1 MKIAAGAD
9 HGGFALKQAVVR
21 RLRSLGHEVIDVGTD
36 SEEVSVDYPV
46 YGHKVAELVA
56 SGEVERGVLVCG
68 TGIGICMSANRHKG
82 VRAADCFTPYHA
94 EITRRHNDC
103 NVLCL
108 GGPPP
113 ERGRGVGDHRGLAR
127 DAVRGRP
134 SRAARRAPRRRGVCL
149 SPVGREWRREP
160 LYHLDPE
167 LNELLRS
174 ELIRQQETLELIAS
188 ENFAS
193 RAVLEATGS
202 VLTNKYAE
210 GLPGARYYGG
220 CDVVDQVEQLAI
232 DRCKEVFG
240 AEHANVQPH
249 SGSSANLA
257 ALFALLEPGDTML
270 AMELAHGGHLT
281 HGLGINYSGRTYN
294 VVPYHVR
301 PDTEIIDYDEVR
313 ALALEHRP
321 KLIICG
327 YSSYPRII
335 DFAAFR
341 EIADECGALLMADI
355 AHIAGLIAAGVHPNP
370 VPYCDV
376 VTSTT
381 HKTLTGPRAGIIM
394 CRKEYAEAI
403 DRAVFPGM
411 QGGPL
416 MHVIAAKA
424 VCLRIAQSDEFH
436 KLQRQIVKNCAVL
449 AETLAEGGLRLVSG
463 GTDVHLALVDLRRA
477 GLNGLEC
484 QDLLERVN
492 ITANRNVVPFED
504 ASFNVASGLR
514 VGSPAV
520 STRGFMEPEMRQTGE
535 LMLRAIAN
543 RDNDAALAEIRHE
556 VLDLLDRFPL
566 YEFL

>member
-21 RLRSLGHEVIDVGTD
+21 RLRSLGHEVTDVGTD
-36 SEEVSVDYPV
+36 SEEVSVDYPAF
-46 YGHKVAELVA
+46 GHKVAELVA
-56 SGEVERGVLVCG
+56 AGEVERGLLVCG

-94 EITRRHNDC
+94 EID
-103 NVLCL
+103 
-108 GGPPP
+108 PPPQRLQRAVPGRAAP
-113 ERGRGVGDHRGLAR
+113 ERGRGVGDHRGVAR
-127 DAVRGRP
+127 DPVRGR
-134 SRAARRAPRRRGVCL
+134 AAPAPRGAPGRGDIRL

-167 LNELLRS
+167 LNELLRG

-210 GLPGARYYGG
+210 GTPGHRYYGG

-232 DRCKEVFG
+232 DRCKAVFG

-257 ALFALLEPGDTML
+257 ALFALLEPGDTMM
-270 AMELAHGGHLT
+270 AMELSHGGHLT

-313 ALALEHRP
+313 KLAREHKP

-327 YSSYPRII
+327 YSSYPRTI

-341 EIADECGALLMADI
+341 EIADEVGALLLADI
-355 AHIAGLIAAGVHPNP
+355 AHIAGLIAAGAHPNP
-370 VPYCDV
+370 VPYCEV

-394 CRKEYAEAI
+394 CRAEYAEAI

-424 VCLRIAQSDEFH
+424 VCLRIAQSDQFQ

-463 GTDVHLALVDLRRA
+463 GTDVHLALVDLRPA
-477 GLNGLEC
+477 GINGLEC
-484 QDLLERVN
+484 QDLLESVN
-492 ITANRNVVPFED
+492 ITANRNVVPFEE

-514 VGSPAV
+514 IGSPAV

-535 LMLRAIAN
+535 LMLRAISA
-543 RDNDAALAEIRHE
+543 RDDDAALREIRHE
-556 VLDLLDRFPL
+556 VVELLDRFPL

>member
-1 MKIAAGAD
+1 
-9 HGGFALKQAVVR
+9 V
-21 RLRSLGHEVIDVGTD
+21 
-36 SEEVSVDYPV
+36 
-46 YGHKVAELVA
+46 
-56 SGEVERGVLVCG
+56 
-68 TGIGICMSANRHKG
+68 
-82 VRAADCFTPYHA
+82 
-94 EITRRHNDC
+94 
-103 NVLCL
+103 
-108 GGPPP
+108 
-113 ERGRGVGDHRGLAR
+113 
-127 DAVRGRP
+127 
-134 SRAARRAPRRRGVCL
+134 

-220 CDVVDQVEQLAI
+220 CEIVDRVEQLAI
-232 DRCKEVFG
+232 DRCKAVFG

-257 ALFALLEPGDTML
+257 ALFALLDPGDTLM
-270 AMELAHGGHLT
+270 AMALAHGGHLT
-281 HGLGINYSGRTYN
+281 HGLEVNYSGRTYD
-294 VVPYHVR
+294 VVQYHVR
-301 PDTEIIDYDEVR
+301 RDTETIDYDEVR
-313 ALALEHRP
+313 ELALARHP

-327 YSSYPRII
+327 YSSYPRTV
-335 DFAAFR
+335 DWAAFR
-341 EIADECGALLMADI
+341 AIADECGALLLADI

-381 HKTLTGPRAGIIM
+381 HKTLTGPRAGLIM
-394 CRKEYAEAI
+394 CREQYARSI

-424 VCLRIAQSDEFH
+424 ACLKIAQSEQFRR
-436 KLQRQIVKNCAVL
+436 LQRQVVANCAVL
-449 AETLAEGGLRLVSG
+449 AETLADGGVRLVSG
-463 GTDVHLALVDLRRA
+463 GTDVHLALLDLRST
-477 GLNGLEC
+477 GLNGLQC
-484 QDLLERVN
+484 QELLESVG
-492 ITANRNVVPFED
+492 ITANRNVVPFEEG
-504 ASFNVASGLR
+504 SFNVASGLR

-520 STRGFMEPEMRQTGE
+520 TTRGFMEPEMRQTGE
-535 LMLRAIAN
+535 LMLRALAA
-543 RDNDAALAEIRHE
+543 RGNDAALAEIRRE
-556 VLDLLDRFPL
+556 VLDLLERFPL

>member
-1 MKIAAGAD
+1 
-9 HGGFALKQAVVR
+9 V
-21 RLRSLGHEVIDVGTD
+21 
-36 SEEVSVDYPV
+36 
-46 YGHKVAELVA
+46 
-56 SGEVERGVLVCG
+56 
-68 TGIGICMSANRHKG
+68 
-82 VRAADCFTPYHA
+82 
-94 EITRRHNDC
+94 
-103 NVLCL
+103 
-108 GGPPP
+108 
-113 ERGRGVGDHRGLAR
+113 
-127 DAVRGRP
+127 
-134 SRAARRAPRRRGVCL
+134 

-167 LNELLRS
+167 LNELLRR

-210 GLPGARYYGG
+210 GTPGARYYGG
-220 CDVVDQVEQLAI
+220 CEVVDDVERLAI
-232 DRCKEVFG
+232 QRCKELFG
-240 AEHANVQPH
+240 AEHVNVQPH

-257 ALFALLEPGDTML
+257 ALFALLEPGDTFM

-281 HGLGINYSGRTYN
+281 HGLPINLSGRLYKA
-294 VVPYHVR
+294 VSYHVR
-301 PDTEIIDYDEVR
+301 RDTETIDFDEVR
-313 ALALEHRP
+313 DLALKHRP

-327 YSSYPRII
+327 YSSYPRVV

-355 AHIAGLIAAGVHPNP
+355 AHIAGLIAAGLHPNP

-381 HKTLTGPRAGIIM
+381 HKTLTGPRAGLIM
-394 CRKEYAEAI
+394 CREEFARAI
-403 DRAVFPGM
+403 DRAVFPGL

-424 VCLRIAQSDEFH
+424 VCLKIAQSEQFRR
-436 KLQRQIVKNCAVL
+436 LQRQIVANCAVL
-449 AETLAEGGLRLVSG
+449 AETLADGGLRLVSG
-463 GTDVHLALVDLRRA
+463 GTDVHMALVDLRGS
-477 GLNGLEC
+477 GLTGRQC

-492 ITANRNVVPFED
+492 ITVNRNVVPFED
-504 ASFNVASGLR
+504 ASFNEPSGLR

-520 STRGFMEPEMRQTGE
+520 TTRGFTEPEMRETGE
-535 LMLRAIAN
+535 LILRAIAA
-543 RDNDAALAEIRHE
+543 RDNEAALAEIRRE
-556 VLDLLDRFPL
+556 VLELLDRFPL

>member
-1 MKIAAGAD
+1 
-9 HGGFALKQAVVR
+9 V
-21 RLRSLGHEVIDVGTD
+21 
-36 SEEVSVDYPV
+36 
-46 YGHKVAELVA
+46 
-56 SGEVERGVLVCG
+56 
-68 TGIGICMSANRHKG
+68 
-82 VRAADCFTPYHA
+82 
-94 EITRRHNDC
+94 
-103 NVLCL
+103 
-108 GGPPP
+108 
-113 ERGRGVGDHRGLAR
+113 
-127 DAVRGRP
+127 
-134 SRAARRAPRRRGVCL
+134 

-167 LNELLRS
+167 LNELLRC

-210 GLPGARYYGG
+210 GVPGARYYGG
-220 CDVVDQVEQLAI
+220 CEIVDKVEQLAI
-232 DRCKEVFG
+232 DRCKALFG
-240 AEHANVQPH
+240 ADHVNVQPH

-257 ALFALLEPGDTML
+257 ALFALLEPGDRIM
-270 AMELAHGGHLT
+270 AMALTHGGHLT
-281 HGLGINYSGRTYN
+281 HGLDINYSGRTYDI
-294 VVPYHVR
+294 VPYHVGR
-301 PDTEIIDYDEVR
+301 DTETIDYDEVR
-313 ALALEHRP
+313 ELALTQRP

-327 YSSYPRII
+327 FSSYPRVV

-341 EIADECGALLMADI
+341 AIADEAGALLLADI
-355 AHIAGLIAAGVHPNP
+355 AHVAGLIAAGLHPNP

-394 CRKEYAEAI
+394 CREEFAKTI

-424 VCLRIAQSDEFH
+424 ACFRIASSDKFH
-436 KLQRQIVKNCAVL
+436 RLQRQILDNCAAL
-449 AETLAEGGLRLVSG
+449 AETLADGGLRLVSG
-463 GTDVHLALVDLRRA
+463 GTDVHMALLDLRST

-484 QDLLERVN
+484 QELLESVN
-492 ITANRNVVPFED
+492 ITANRNVVPFEES
-504 ASFNVASGLR
+504 SFNVASGLR

-520 STRGFMEPEMRQTGE
+520 TTRGFMEPEMRQTGE
-535 LMLRAIAN
+535 LMLRAL
-543 RDNDAALAEIRHE
+543 AARGNEAVLAELRRE
-556 VLDLLDRFPL
+556 VVDLLDRFPL

>member
-1 MKIAAGAD
+1 
-9 HGGFALKQAVVR
+9 
-21 RLRSLGHEVIDVGTD
+21 
-36 SEEVSVDYPV
+36 VSP
-46 YGHKVAELVA
+46 
-56 SGEVERGVLVCG
+56 
-68 TGIGICMSANRHKG
+68 I
-82 VRAADCFTPYHA
+82 
-94 EITRRHNDC
+94 
-103 NVLCL
+103 
-108 GGPPP
+108 
-113 ERGRGVGDHRGLAR
+113 
-127 DAVRGRP
+127 
-134 SRAARRAPRRRGVCL
+134 
-149 SPVGREWRREP
+149 GREWRREP

-220 CDVVDQVEQLAI
+220 CDIVDRVEQLAI
-232 DRCKEVFG
+232 DRCKAVFG
-240 AEHANVQPH
+240 AEHVNVQPH

-257 ALFALLEPGDTML
+257 ALYALLDPGDTLMG
-270 AMELAHGGHLT
+270 MELTHGGHLT
-281 HGLGINYSGRTYN
+281 HGLDINYSGRTYN

-301 PDTEIIDYDEVR
+301 RDTETIDYDEVR
-313 ALALEHRP
+313 ELALAHRP

-327 YSSYPRII
+327 YSSYPRIV
-335 DFAAFR
+335 DWAAFR
-341 EIADECGALLMADI
+341 AIADESGALLLADI

-381 HKTLTGPRAGIIM
+381 HKTLTGPRAGLIM
-394 CRKEYAEAI
+394 CRQQYAKAI

-424 VCLRIAQSDEFH
+424 VCLKIAQSEEFRR
-436 KLQRQIVKNCAVL
+436 LQRQILVNCVAL
-449 AETLAEGGLRLVSG
+449 AETLADGGVRLVSG
-463 GTDVHLALVDLRRA
+463 GTDVHLALLDLRST
-477 GLNGLEC
+477 GLNGLQC
-484 QDLLERVN
+484 QDLLESVG
-492 ITANRNVVPFED
+492 ITANRNVVPFEEGR
-504 ASFNVASGLR
+504 FNVASGLR

-520 STRGFMEPEMRQTGE
+520 TTRGFMEPEMRQTGE
-535 LMLRAIAN
+535 LVLRALGACG
-543 RDNDAALAEIRHE
+543 NDAALAEIHRE
-556 VLDLLDRFPL
+556 VLDLLERFPL

>member
-1 MKIAAGAD
+1 M
-9 HGGFALKQAVVR
+9 
-21 RLRSLGHEVIDVGTD
+21 
-36 SEEVSVDYPV
+36 
-46 YGHKVAELVA
+46 
-56 SGEVERGVLVCG
+56 
-68 TGIGICMSANRHKG
+68 
-82 VRAADCFTPYHA
+82 
-94 EITRRHNDC
+94 
-103 NVLCL
+103 
-108 GGPPP
+108 
-113 ERGRGVGDHRGLAR
+113 
-127 DAVRGRP
+127 
-134 SRAARRAPRRRGVCL
+134 

-220 CDVVDQVEQLAI
+220 CEIVDQVEQLAI
-232 DRCKEVFG
+232 DRCKAVFG
-240 AEHANVQPH
+240 AEHVNVQPH

-257 ALFALLEPGDTML
+257 ALFALLDPGDTLL

-281 HGLGINYSGRTYN
+281 HGLDINYSGRTYE
-294 VVPYHVR
+294 VVQYHVR
-301 PDTEIIDYDEVR
+301 RDTETIDYDEVR
-313 ALALEHRP
+313 ELALARRP

-327 YSSYPRII
+327 YSSYPRTV
-335 DFAAFR
+335 DWAAFR
-341 EIADECGALLMADI
+341 TIADECGALLLADI
-355 AHIAGLIAAGVHPNP
+355 AHIAGLIAAGVHPSP

-381 HKTLTGPRAGIIM
+381 HKTLTGPRAGLIM
-394 CRKEYAEAI
+394 CRQEYARAI

-424 VCLRIAQSDEFH
+424 ACLKIAQSEPFH
-436 KLQRQIVKNCAVL
+436 RLQRQILVNCAAL
-449 AETLAEGGLRLVSG
+449 AETLADGGVRLVSG
-463 GTDVHLALVDLRRA
+463 GTDVHLALLDLRST
-477 GLNGLEC
+477 GLTGLQC
-484 QDLLERVN
+484 QDLLESVG
-492 ITANRNVVPFED
+492 ITANRNVVPFEEG
-504 ASFNVASGLR
+504 SFNVASGLR

-520 STRGFMEPEMRQTGE
+520 TTRGFMEPEMRQTGE
-535 LMLRAIAN
+535 LMLRALAA
-543 RDNDAALAEIRHE
+543 RGNDTALAEIHRE
-556 VLDLLDRFPL
+556 VLDLLERFPL

>member
-1 MKIAAGAD
+1 M
-9 HGGFALKQAVVR
+9 
-21 RLRSLGHEVIDVGTD
+21 
-36 SEEVSVDYPV
+36 
-46 YGHKVAELVA
+46 
-56 SGEVERGVLVCG
+56 
-68 TGIGICMSANRHKG
+68 
-82 VRAADCFTPYHA
+82 
-94 EITRRHNDC
+94 
-103 NVLCL
+103 
-108 GGPPP
+108 
-113 ERGRGVGDHRGLAR
+113 
-127 DAVRGRP
+127 
-134 SRAARRAPRRRGVCL
+134 

-174 ELIRQQETLELIAS
+174 ELNRQQETLELIAS

-220 CDVVDQVEQLAI
+220 CDVVDKVEQLAI
-232 DRCKEVFG
+232 DRCKAVFG

-257 ALFALLEPGDTML
+257 VLFALLEPGDTMM

-294 VVPYHVR
+294 VVPYHVCR
-301 PDTEIIDYDEVR
+301 DTETIDFDEVR
-313 ALALEHRP
+313 ALALQYKP

-327 YSSYPRII
+327 YSSYPRTI

-341 EIADECGALLMADI
+341 EIADEVGAMLMADI

-381 HKTLTGPRAGIIM
+381 HKTLTGPRAGLIM
-394 CRKEYAEAI
+394 CRQQYARDI

-424 VCLRIAQSDEFH
+424 VCLRIAQSEEFRR
-436 KLQRQIVKNCAVL
+436 LQRQIVKNCAAL
-449 AETLAEGGLRLVSG
+449 AETLAEGGLRMVSG
-463 GTDVHLALVDLRRA
+463 GTDVHLALVDLRST
-477 GLNGLEC
+477 GLNGLQC
-484 QDLLERVN
+484 QDLLEQVN
-492 ITANRNVVPFED
+492 ITANRNVVPFEEG
-504 ASFNVASGLR
+504 SFNVASGLR

-520 STRGFMEPEMRQTGE
+520 TTRGFLEPQMRLTGE
-535 LMLRAIAN
+535 LMLRAIEA
-543 RDNDAALAEIRHE
+543 RDNDAVLAELRRE
-556 VLDLLDRFPL
+556 VLDLLDQFPL

>member
-1 MKIAAGAD
+1 M
-9 HGGFALKQAVVR
+9 
-21 RLRSLGHEVIDVGTD
+21 
-36 SEEVSVDYPV
+36 
-46 YGHKVAELVA
+46 
-56 SGEVERGVLVCG
+56 
-68 TGIGICMSANRHKG
+68 
-82 VRAADCFTPYHA
+82 
-94 EITRRHNDC
+94 
-103 NVLCL
+103 
-108 GGPPP
+108 
-113 ERGRGVGDHRGLAR
+113 
-127 DAVRGRP
+127 
-134 SRAARRAPRRRGVCL
+134 

-232 DRCKEVFG
+232 DSCKEVFG

-257 ALFALLEPGDTML
+257 VLFALLEAGDTML
-270 AMELAHGGHLT
+270 AMALAHGGHLT
-281 HGLGINYSGRTYN
+281 HGMGINYSGRTYN
-294 VVPYHVR
+294 VIPYHVC
-301 PDTEIIDYDEVR
+301 PDTELIDYDEVR
-313 ALALEHRP
+313 ELALKHRP

-327 YSSYPRII
+327 YSAYPRII

-341 EIADECGALLMADI
+341 AIADECGALLMADI

-394 CRKEYAEAI
+394 CRAEHAEAI

-424 VCLRIAQSDEFH
+424 VCLRIAQSDQFH
-436 KLQRQIVKNCAVL
+436 KLQRQIVQNCAVL
-449 AETLAEGGLRLVSG
+449 AETLSEGGLRLVSG
-463 GTDVHLALVDLRRA
+463 GTDVHLALVDLRPA
-477 GLNGLEC
+477 GINGLEC
-484 QDLLERVN
+484 QELLELVN
-492 ITANRNVVPFED
+492 ITANRNVVPFEE

-520 STRGFMEPEMRQTGE
+520 TTRGFMEPEMRQTGE

-543 RDNDAALAEIRHE
+543 RGDDAALREIHHE

>member
-1 MKIAAGAD
+1 M
-9 HGGFALKQAVVR
+9 
-21 RLRSLGHEVIDVGTD
+21 
-36 SEEVSVDYPV
+36 
-46 YGHKVAELVA
+46 
-56 SGEVERGVLVCG
+56 
-68 TGIGICMSANRHKG
+68 
-82 VRAADCFTPYHA
+82 
-94 EITRRHNDC
+94 
-103 NVLCL
+103 
-108 GGPPP
+108 
-113 ERGRGVGDHRGLAR
+113 
-127 DAVRGRP
+127 
-134 SRAARRAPRRRGVCL
+134 

-160 LYHLDPE
+160 LYHLDPQ
-167 LNELLRS
+167 LSELLRS
-174 ELIRQQETLELIAS
+174 ELTRQQETLELIAS

-220 CDVVDQVEQLAI
+220 CEIVDQVETLAI
-232 DRCKEVFG
+232 DRCKALFG
-240 AEHANVQPH
+240 AEHVNVQPH

-257 ALFALLEPGDTML
+257 ALFALLEPGDTLM
-270 AMELAHGGHLT
+270 AMELTHGGHLT
-281 HGLGINYSGRTYN
+281 HGLNINFSGRTYD

-301 PDTEIIDYDEVR
+301 SDTEIVDLDEVR
-313 ALALEHRP
+313 SLALKHRP

-327 YSSYPRII
+327 YSSYPRMV

-341 EIADECGALLMADI
+341 EIADEVGALLLADI

-381 HKTLTGPRAGIIM
+381 HKTLTGPRAGLIM
-394 CRKEYAEAI
+394 CRAEHGKAI

-424 VCLRIAQSDEFH
+424 VCLRIAASEEFRR
-436 KLQRQIVKNCAVL
+436 LQQQVVANCAVL
-449 AETLAEGGLRLVSG
+449 AETLAAGGLRLVSG
-463 GTDVHLALVDLRRA
+463 GTDVHLALVDLRSW

-484 QDLLERVN
+484 QELLERVN
-492 ITANRNVVPFED
+492 ITANRNVVPFE
-504 ASFNVASGLR
+504 ATSFNVASGLR

-520 STRGFMEPEMRQTGE
+520 TTRGFMEAEMRKTGE
-535 LMLRAIAN
+535 LMLRALEQ
-543 RDNDAALAEIRHE
+543 RDDDAALDEIRRE
-556 VLDLLDRFPL
+556 VVELLDHFPL

>member
-1 MKIAAGAD
+1 
-9 HGGFALKQAVVR
+9 V
-21 RLRSLGHEVIDVGTD
+21 
-36 SEEVSVDYPV
+36 
-46 YGHKVAELVA
+46 
-56 SGEVERGVLVCG
+56 
-68 TGIGICMSANRHKG
+68 
-82 VRAADCFTPYHA
+82 
-94 EITRRHNDC
+94 
-103 NVLCL
+103 
-108 GGPPP
+108 
-113 ERGRGVGDHRGLAR
+113 
-127 DAVRGRP
+127 
-134 SRAARRAPRRRGVCL
+134 

-210 GLPGARYYGG
+210 GTPGARYYGG
-220 CDVVDQVEQLAI
+220 CEVVDQVEQLAI
-232 DRCKEVFG
+232 DRCKELFG
-240 AEHANVQPH
+240 AEHVNVQPH

-257 ALFALLEPGDTML
+257 ALFALLEPGDTMM
-270 AMELAHGGHLT
+270 AMALSHGGHLT

-294 VVPYHVR
+294 VIPYHVR
-301 PDTEIIDYDEVR
+301 RDTETIDFDEVR
-313 ALALEHRP
+313 ELALAHRP

-327 YSSYPRII
+327 FSSYPRSV

-341 EIADECGALLMADI
+341 AIADESGALLLADI
-355 AHIAGLIAAGVHPNP
+355 AHIAGLIAAGVHANP

-394 CRKEYAEAI
+394 CRGEHAKAI

-424 VCLRIAQSDEFH
+424 VCLRIAASDEFRR
-436 KLQRQIVKNCAVL
+436 LQQRILTNCAAL
-449 AETLAEGGLRLVSG
+449 AQTLADGGLRLVSG
-463 GTDVHLALVDLRRA
+463 GTDVHLALVDLRGS
-477 GLNGLEC
+477 GLSGLEC
-484 QDLLERVN
+484 QELLETVN

-504 ASFNVASGLR
+504 GSFNVASGLR
-514 VGSPAV
+514 IGSPAV
-520 STRGFMEPEMRQTGE
+520 TTRGFMEPEMRQTGE
-535 LMLRAIAN
+535 LILRAIAA
-543 RDNDAALAEIRHE
+543 RDDEAALAELRRE
-556 VLDLLDRFPL
+556 VIDLLDRFPL

>member
-1 MKIAAGAD
+1 
-9 HGGFALKQAVVR
+9 V
-21 RLRSLGHEVIDVGTD
+21 
-36 SEEVSVDYPV
+36 
-46 YGHKVAELVA
+46 
-56 SGEVERGVLVCG
+56 
-68 TGIGICMSANRHKG
+68 
-82 VRAADCFTPYHA
+82 
-94 EITRRHNDC
+94 
-103 NVLCL
+103 
-108 GGPPP
+108 
-113 ERGRGVGDHRGLAR
+113 
-127 DAVRGRP
+127 
-134 SRAARRAPRRRGVCL
+134 

-210 GLPGARYYGG
+210 GTPGARYYGG
-220 CDVVDQVEQLAI
+220 CEIVDQVEQLAI
-232 DRCKEVFG
+232 DRCKAVFG

-257 ALFALLEPGDTML
+257 ALFALLEQGDTLMGM
-270 AMELAHGGHLT
+270 ALAHGGHLT
-281 HGLGINYSGRTYN
+281 HGLGINYSGRMYK

-301 PDTEIIDYDEVR
+301 RDTETVDYDEVR
-313 ALALEHRP
+313 ELALRHRP

-327 YSSYPRII
+327 YSSYPRIV

-341 EIADECGALLMADI
+341 EIADECGALLLADI
-355 AHIAGLIAAGVHPNP
+355 AHVAGLIAAGVHPNP
-370 VPYCDV
+370 VPFCDV

-381 HKTLTGPRAGIIM
+381 HKTLTGPRAGVIM
-394 CRKEYAEAI
+394 CREELATAI

-424 VCLRIAQSDEFH
+424 VCFKIAQSEEFRR
-436 KLQRQIVKNCAVL
+436 LQRQVLANCAAL
-449 AETLAEGGLRLVSG
+449 AETLADGGLRLVSG
-463 GTDVHLALVDLRRA
+463 GTDVHLALVDLRGT
-477 GLNGLEC
+477 GLTGLDY
-484 QDLLERVN
+484 QNLLERVN
-492 ITANRNVVPFED
+492 ITANRNVVPFEEGR
-504 ASFNVASGLR
+504 FNIASGLR

-520 STRGFMEPEMRQTGE
+520 TTRGFMEPEMRAAGE
-535 LMLRAIAN
+535 LMLRALEA
-543 RDNDAALAEIRHE
+543 RDNTAALAEIRRE
-556 VLDLLDRFPL
+556 VVGLLDRFPL

>member
-1 MKIAAGAD
+1 MYNTLRTND
-9 HGGFALKQAVVR
+9 PAV
-21 RLRSLGHEVIDVGTD
+21 
-36 SEEVSVDYPV
+36 Y
-46 YGHKVAELVA
+46 
-56 SGEVERGVLVCG
+56 
-68 TGIGICMSANRHKG
+68 
-82 VRAADCFTPYHA
+82 
-94 EITRRHNDC
+94 
-103 NVLCL
+103 
-108 GGPPP
+108 
-113 ERGRGVGDHRGLAR
+113 
-127 DAVRGRP
+127 DAVARE
-134 SRAARRAPRRRGVCL
+134 ARRQ
-149 SPVGREWRREP
+149 S
-160 LYHLDPE
+160 D
-167 LNELLRS
+167 N
-174 ELIRQQETLELIAS
+174 LELIAS
-188 ENFAS
+188 ENYAS
-193 RAVLEATGS
+193 QAVLEAQGS

-210 GLPGARYYGG
+210 GYPGKRYYGG
-220 CDVVDQVEQLAI
+220 CEFVDIVETLAI
-232 DRCKEVFG
+232 ARAKQLFG

-257 ALFALLEPGDTML
+257 TLFALLEPGDTMM

-301 PDTEIIDYDEVR
+301 PDTELVDMDEVR

-327 YSSYPRII
+327 YSSYPRIV

-341 EIADECGALLMADI
+341 EVADECGALLMADI
-355 AHIAGLIAAGVHPNP
+355 AHVAGLIAAGVHPNP

-381 HKTLTGPRAGIIM
+381 HKTLTGPRAGLIM
-394 CRKEYAEAI
+394 CRAEYAEAI

-424 VCLRIAQSDEFH
+424 VCLRIAQSEQFH
-436 KLQRQIVKNCAVL
+436 RLQRQIVKNCAVL

-463 GTDVHLALVDLRRA
+463 GTDVHLALVDLRST
-477 GLNGLEC
+477 GLSGLEC
-484 QDLLERVN
+484 QDLLEKVN

-535 LMLRAIAN
+535 LMLRAIAA
-543 RDNDAALAEIRHE
+543 RDDDAALGEIRRE
-556 VLDLLDRFPL
+556 VMELLDRFPL

>member
-1 MKIAAGAD
+1 M
-9 HGGFALKQAVVR
+9 
-21 RLRSLGHEVIDVGTD
+21 
-36 SEEVSVDYPV
+36 
-46 YGHKVAELVA
+46 
-56 SGEVERGVLVCG
+56 
-68 TGIGICMSANRHKG
+68 
-82 VRAADCFTPYHA
+82 
-94 EITRRHNDC
+94 
-103 NVLCL
+103 
-108 GGPPP
+108 
-113 ERGRGVGDHRGLAR
+113 
-127 DAVRGRP
+127 
-134 SRAARRAPRRRGVCL
+134 

-220 CDVVDQVEQLAI
+220 CEIVDQVEQLAI
-232 DRCKEVFG
+232 DRCKAVFG
-240 AEHANVQPH
+240 AEHVNVQPH

-257 ALFALLEPGDTML
+257 ALFALLDPGDTLL

-281 HGLGINYSGRTYN
+281 HGLDINYSGRTYE
-294 VVPYHVR
+294 VVQYHVR
-301 PDTEIIDYDEVR
+301 RDTETIDYDEVR
-313 ALALEHRP
+313 ELALAHRP

-327 YSSYPRII
+327 YSSYPRTV
-335 DFAAFR
+335 DWAAFR
-341 EIADECGALLMADI
+341 TIADECGALLLADI
-355 AHIAGLIAAGVHPNP
+355 AHIAGLIAAGVHPSP

-381 HKTLTGPRAGIIM
+381 HKTLTGPRAGLIM
-394 CRKEYAEAI
+394 CRQEYARAI

-424 VCLRIAQSDEFH
+424 ACLKIAQSEPFH
-436 KLQRQIVKNCAVL
+436 RLQRQILVNCAAL
-449 AETLAEGGLRLVSG
+449 AETLADGGVRLVSG
-463 GTDVHLALVDLRRA
+463 GTDVHLALLDLRST
-477 GLNGLEC
+477 GLTGLQC
-484 QDLLERVN
+484 QDLLESVG
-492 ITANRNVVPFED
+492 ITANRNVVPFEEG
-504 ASFNVASGLR
+504 SFNVASGLR

-520 STRGFMEPEMRQTGE
+520 TTRGFMEPEMRQTGE
-535 LMLRAIAN
+535 LVLRSLAA
-543 RDNDAALAEIRHE
+543 RGNDIALAEIHRE
-556 VLDLLDRFPL
+556 VLDLLERFPL

>member
-1 MKIAAGAD
+1 
-9 HGGFALKQAVVR
+9 V
-21 RLRSLGHEVIDVGTD
+21 
-36 SEEVSVDYPV
+36 
-46 YGHKVAELVA
+46 
-56 SGEVERGVLVCG
+56 
-68 TGIGICMSANRHKG
+68 
-82 VRAADCFTPYHA
+82 
-94 EITRRHNDC
+94 
-103 NVLCL
+103 
-108 GGPPP
+108 
-113 ERGRGVGDHRGLAR
+113 
-127 DAVRGRP
+127 
-134 SRAARRAPRRRGVCL
+134 

-220 CDVVDQVEQLAI
+220 CDIVDQVEQLAI
-232 DRCKEVFG
+232 DRCKAVFG
-240 AEHANVQPH
+240 AEHVNVQPH

-257 ALFALLEPGDTML
+257 ALFALLDPGDTLMG
-270 AMELAHGGHLT
+270 MELTHGGHLT
-281 HGLGINYSGRTYN
+281 HGLDINYSGRTYD

-301 PDTEIIDYDEVR
+301 RDTETIDYDEVR
-313 ALALEHRP
+313 ELALARRP

-327 YSSYPRII
+327 YSSYPRTV
-335 DFAAFR
+335 DWAAFR
-341 EIADECGALLMADI
+341 AIADECGALLLADI
-355 AHIAGLIAAGVHPNP
+355 AHIAGLIAAGVHPSP

-381 HKTLTGPRAGIIM
+381 HKTLTGPRAGLIM
-394 CRKEYAEAI
+394 CRQEHAKAI

-424 VCLRIAQSDEFH
+424 VCLRIAQSEQFH
-436 KLQRQIVKNCAVL
+436 RLQRQIVANCVAL
-449 AETLAEGGLRLVSG
+449 AETLADGGVRLVSG
-463 GTDVHLALVDLRRA
+463 GTDVHLALLDLRST
-477 GLNGLEC
+477 GLTGLQC
-484 QDLLERVN
+484 QELLESVG
-492 ITANRNVVPFED
+492 ITANRNVVPFEEG
-504 ASFNVASGLR
+504 SFNVASGLR

-520 STRGFMEPEMRQTGE
+520 TTRGFMEPEMRQAGE
-535 LMLRAIAN
+535 LMLRALATH
-543 RDNDAALAEIRHE
+543 DDTAALAEIHRE
-556 VLDLLDRFPL
+556 VLDLLERFPL

>member
-1 MKIAAGAD
+1 M
-9 HGGFALKQAVVR
+9 
-21 RLRSLGHEVIDVGTD
+21 
-36 SEEVSVDYPV
+36 
-46 YGHKVAELVA
+46 
-56 SGEVERGVLVCG
+56 
-68 TGIGICMSANRHKG
+68 
-82 VRAADCFTPYHA
+82 
-94 EITRRHNDC
+94 
-103 NVLCL
+103 
-108 GGPPP
+108 
-113 ERGRGVGDHRGLAR
+113 
-127 DAVRGRP
+127 
-134 SRAARRAPRRRGVCL
+134 

-210 GLPGARYYGG
+210 GTPGARYYGG
-220 CDVVDQVEQLAI
+220 CEVVDQVEQLAI
-232 DRCKEVFG
+232 DRCKELFG
-240 AEHANVQPH
+240 AEHVNVQPH

-257 ALFALLEPGDTML
+257 ALFALLEPGDTMM
-270 AMELAHGGHLT
+270 AMALSHGGHLT

-294 VVPYHVR
+294 VIPYHVR
-301 PDTEIIDYDEVR
+301 RDTETIDFDEVR
-313 ALALEHRP
+313 ELALAHRP

-327 YSSYPRII
+327 FSSYPRSV

-341 EIADECGALLMADI
+341 AIADESGALLLADI
-355 AHIAGLIAAGVHPNP
+355 AHIAGLIAAGVHANP

-394 CRKEYAEAI
+394 CRGEHAKAI

-424 VCLRIAQSDEFH
+424 VCLRIAASDEFRR
-436 KLQRQIVKNCAVL
+436 LQQRILTNCAAL
-449 AETLAEGGLRLVSG
+449 AQTLADGGLRLVSG
-463 GTDVHLALVDLRRA
+463 GTDVHLALVDLRGS
-477 GLNGLEC
+477 GLSGLEC
-484 QDLLERVN
+484 QELLETVN

-504 ASFNVASGLR
+504 GSFNVASGLR
-514 VGSPAV
+514 IGSPAV
-520 STRGFMEPEMRQTGE
+520 TTRGFMEPEMRQTGE
-535 LMLRAIAN
+535 LILRAIAA
-543 RDNDAALAEIRHE
+543 RDDEAALAELRRE
-556 VLDLLDRFPL
+556 VIDLLDRFPL

>member
-1 MKIAAGAD
+1 
-9 HGGFALKQAVVR
+9 V
-21 RLRSLGHEVIDVGTD
+21 
-36 SEEVSVDYPV
+36 
-46 YGHKVAELVA
+46 
-56 SGEVERGVLVCG
+56 
-68 TGIGICMSANRHKG
+68 
-82 VRAADCFTPYHA
+82 
-94 EITRRHNDC
+94 
-103 NVLCL
+103 
-108 GGPPP
+108 
-113 ERGRGVGDHRGLAR
+113 
-127 DAVRGRP
+127 
-134 SRAARRAPRRRGVCL
+134 

-220 CDVVDQVEQLAI
+220 CEIVDRVEQLAI
-232 DRCKEVFG
+232 DRCKAVFG
-240 AEHANVQPH
+240 AEHVNVQPH

-257 ALFALLEPGDTML
+257 ALFALLDPGDTLM
-270 AMELAHGGHLT
+270 AMALAHGGHLT
-281 HGLGINYSGRTYN
+281 HGLEVNYSGRTYN

-301 PDTEIIDYDEVR
+301 RDTETIDYDEVR
-313 ALALEHRP
+313 ELALARHP

-327 YSSYPRII
+327 YSSYPRTV
-335 DFAAFR
+335 DWAAFR
-341 EIADECGALLMADI
+341 AIADECGALLLADI

-381 HKTLTGPRAGIIM
+381 HKTLTGPRAGLIM
-394 CRKEYAEAI
+394 CREQYARSI

-424 VCLRIAQSDEFH
+424 ACLKIAQSEQFRR
-436 KLQRQIVKNCAVL
+436 LQRQVVANCAVL
-449 AETLAEGGLRLVSG
+449 AETLADGGVRLVSG
-463 GTDVHLALVDLRRA
+463 GTDVHLALLDLRST
-477 GLNGLEC
+477 GLTGLQC
-484 QDLLERVN
+484 QELLESVG
-492 ITANRNVVPFED
+492 ITANRNVVPFEEG
-504 ASFNVASGLR
+504 SFNVASGLR

-520 STRGFMEPEMRQTGE
+520 TTRGFMEPEMRQTGE
-535 LMLRAIAN
+535 LMLRALAA
-543 RDNDAALAEIRHE
+543 RGNDVALAEIRRE
-556 VLDLLDRFPL
+556 VLDLLERFPL